1 MVQAG
6 WVKEHVDQYKNSEG
20 AEGHLWDRA
29 SAEGSFPC
37 LLLTTIGRMS
47 GEPKTTPLIYGRDQ
61 ENYTIIASQGGRP
74 SHPAWYLNLVSNPKV
89 QVQVA
94 AEKFSG
100 VARSTLGKE
109 RQRLWKMMMEVYPLF
124 DNYQEKVSGVREIP
138 LVILK
143 RKD

>member
-1 MVQAG
+1 MAQAG
-6 WVKEHVDQYKNSEG
+6 WVKEHVDQSINSKG

-29 SAEGSFPC
+29 SAKGSFPC
-37 LLLTTIGRMS
+37 LLLTTIGRKT
-47 GEPKTTPLIYGRDQ
+47 GEPKTTPLIYGRDG

-74 SHPAWYLNLVSNPKV
+74 SHPAWYLNLVSQPKV

-94 AEKFSG
+94 TEIFSA
-100 VARSTLGKE
+100 VAHGTLGKE
-109 RQRLWKMMMEVYPLF
+109 RQRLWRMMMEVYPLF

-138 LVILK
+138 LVQLK